1 MNRWIKPSTRAF
13 FTEESR
19 DSNDS
24 LSSRLH
30 GYVYC
35 RWPYFYISLATGR
48 HPLSGS
54 AGKILRAVRVLLRAN
69 DSRARARARIRFA
82 HGYHG
87 KVLPV
92 QEAKRLVQIN
102 KSLDLGDLEQVV
114 PYGRARRIVLKNPEH
129 IVALQ
134 CPCRTSSPNP
144 CEPLQVCLIVGEPFA
159 GFILEHHPEKARSV
173 SPEEACLILEQ
184 EHARGHVQHAFFKDA
199 MLGRFYAICNCCSCC
214 CGAMQAH
221 RNGVPMLASSG
232 YVAAPD
238 YELCIQCGECAE
250 ICPFQAITMTG
261 DGPVIS
267 QQNCMGCG
275 VCLHRCP
282 SRGLELTRHRDK
294 SPPLEVDSLVHR
306 SP

>member
-1 MNRWIKPSTRAF
+1 MTRWIKPSTRAF

-19 DSNDS
+19 DANDN
-24 LSSRLH
+24 LPSRLH
-30 GYVYC
+30 GYIYG

-48 HPLSGS
+48 HPLSGP
-54 AGKILRAVRVLLRAN
+54 AGKVLRAFRVLLRAN
-69 DSRARARARIRFA
+69 DSRARARARIKFA

-102 KSLDLGDLEQVV
+102 KSLGPVDLEQVI
-114 PYGRARRIVLKNPEH
+114 PYDRARRIVLKNPEH

-134 CPCRTSSPNP
+134 CPCRASSPNP
-144 CEPLQVCLIVGEPFA
+144 CKPLQVCLIVGEPFA
-159 GFILEHHPEKARSV
+159 GFILEHHPEKARSI
-173 SPEEACLILEQ
+173 SREEACLLLEQ

-221 RNGVPMLASSG
+221 RNGIPMLASSG
-232 YVAAPD
+232 YAAVAD
-238 YELCIQCGECAE
+238 HELCIQCGECAGA
-250 ICPFQAITMTG
+250 CPFQAITMSG

-267 QQNCMGCG
+267 RQKCMGCG
-275 VCLHRCP
+275 VCMHKCP
-282 SRGLELTRHRDK
+282 TEGLELTRHRDK
-294 SPPLEVDSLVHR
+294 CPPLLEHISML
-306 SP
+306 